1 MRFAHL
7 CAVLAVIF
15 IAPPVAATTLTPPQT
30 GYSATRIVKAGG
42 TEISGK
48 VYAEDGNERWEMT
61 MQGMRQVSILKP
73 AESRLL
79 MYMPDM
85 NMAMEMDAATA
96 SRYGVDNLAD
106 GIEATAEGSDVVEGE
121 ATTRYRVEPGPENGN
136 ADVLVWVTDDG
147 IPVKA
152 EGKSDKGTFSM
163 ILKDLKRGD
172 QEASLFELPA
182 GVTPTKMPANMQGMM
197 GGGGF
202 PGMPPF

>member
-1 MRFAHL
+1 MRFAHFL
-7 CAVLAVIF
+7 AVLTAIF
-15 IAPPVAATTLTPPQT
+15 IALPAAATTLTPPQT

-48 VYAEDGNERWEMT
+48 VYAENGNERWEMT

-96 SRYGVDNLAD
+96 SKYGIDNIAR
-106 GIEATAEGSDVVEGE
+106 GVEAKEEGSDIIEGE
-121 ATTRYRVEPGPENGN
+121 TTTRYRVEPNAENGN
-136 ADVLVWVTDDG
+136 ADVLVWVTEDG

-152 EGKSDKGTFSM
+152 EGESGNGPFSM
-163 ILKDLKRGD
+163 VLKDLERGD
-172 QEASLFELPA
+172 QDPSLFELPA
-182 GVTPTKMPANMQGMM
+182 GVTPMKMPANMQGMM
-197 GGGGF
+197 GGGF